1 MKKLISL
8 DAAKLHHAELGQ
20 LIVRFYEDFGA
31 STLDVNTDADFKRM
45 FDAIQ
50 AQLPSYNSALD
61 QIRASEESNRIA
73 ELDRIRDAD
82 IQALRDALRPYKNAK
97 TQTEKEGY
105 TLMKI
110 LLDQYKNVQNDSYE
124 EETIRLNTLLEKLLS
139 SEYSSAVS
147 ALGLVKFI
155 NHLSDSN
162 TAFNDL
168 FSHRSFKTSQKQTYD
183 VKSLRKVLTEDY
195 KKMCNYIATLADVRS
210 DAFYTDILA
219 IINNGRNYFSNIVLA
234 RRQGKKTPP
243 QKPE

>member
-1 MKKLISL
+1 MIKLVSM

-31 STLDVNTDADFKRM
+31 STLDVSTDADFKRM

-50 AQLPSYNSALD
+50 AQLPNYNSALD
-61 QIRASEESNRIA
+61 QIRASEESAKIA
-73 ELDRIRDAD
+73 ELDRVRDAD
-82 IQALRDALRPYKNAK
+82 IQALRDAVRPYRNAK
-97 TQTEKEGY
+97 TQTEKDAY
-105 TLMKI
+105 TFVKI

-139 SEYSSAVS
+139 SEYSSSVS

-155 NHLSDSN
+155 NHLADSN

-168 FSHRSFKTSQKQTYD
+168 FSHRSFKTSQKQIYD
-183 VKSLRKVLTEDY
+183 MKALRKTLTADY
-195 KKMCNYIATLADVRS
+195 KQMCNYTATLADVKT
-210 DAFYTDILA
+210 DAFYQDALA

-234 RRQGKKTPP
+234 RRHGKKNTTE
-243 QKPE
+243 KPE